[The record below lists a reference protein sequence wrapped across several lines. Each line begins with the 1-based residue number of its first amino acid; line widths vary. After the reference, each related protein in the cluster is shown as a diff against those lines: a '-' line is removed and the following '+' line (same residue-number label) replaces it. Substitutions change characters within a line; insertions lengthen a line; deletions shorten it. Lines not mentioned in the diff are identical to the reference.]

1 MRLSEIFL
9 HLDVSEL
16 FGSDKGNGDIMKK
29 SINLFGKKV
38 KAQKV
43 DEEFIDL
50 DLEYDEDDKYS
61 DNDYAEDDDY
71 VGEDVET
78 SHNAYDREADYSEDE
93 PSQDCDDEYGQG
105 EQPGAFSD
113 DPDRF
118 AGEEE
123 ELRSDEDVY
132 AQGSDA
138 PHRFLGQSSEEDD
151 VYAQDSIELYTDTE
165 EEVF

>member
-1 MRLSEIFL
+1 
-9 HLDVSEL
+9 
-16 FGSDKGNGDIMKK
+16 MKK

-50 DLEYDEDDKYS
+50 DLEYDEDDKYG

-78 SHNAYDREADYSEDE
+78 SHNAYDREAGYSEDE
-93 PSQDCDDEYGQG
+93 PLQDCDDEYGQG
-105 EQPGAFSD
+105 ELPGTFSD

-123 ELRSDEDVY
+123 EQCS
-132 AQGSDA
+132 
-138 PHRFLGQSSEEDD
+138 EDD
-151 VYAQDSIELYTDTE
+151 VYAQDSDAPCSFLGQSPEDDDAYSQDSEERYTDTE
-165 EEVF
+165 EDGQYTMMPPV